1 MEDVEKKYFIKF
13 EDVTDWIE
21 VTKGQFIKAER
32 QCGFSPVSGSK
43 EECATAGF
51 GCGMISGKIEYV
63 KVEVD

>member
-1 MEDVEKKYFIKF
+1 MEYPEKKYFIKF

-21 VTKGQFIKAER
+21 VTKGQFIKTER

-51 GCGMISGKIEYV
+51 GCGMISGRIEYV
-63 KVEVD
+63 KIKID